1 MRKQSFILWIV
12 ALFITIGSAVYQ
24 RMTGPSY
31 PLSGSVVLAGKEV
44 VYRLSQSE
52 VQRNAEVKIPTGDST
67 TRGWIEWKRIKT
79 DDPWTKTAMTYRD
92 RSLLCELPMQPP
104 AGKLVYRVVLENG
117 GQLAVV
123 PPSEAA
129 VIRFKGNVPGLI
141 LWTHI
146 LTMFLAMMFSTRA
159 GLEFFSSTPR
169 LRTLTF
175 LTVSFLFLGG
185 VILGPLVQKYAF
197 DAYWTGWPFGTD
209 LTDNKTALA
218 LLGWVA
224 ATVAIYKS
232 KRPKAWVLAA
242 AIILLLVYLIPHSF
256 LGSELDYSKL
266 DSKHKN
272 IPQAA
277 PDSR

>member
-1 MRKQSFILWIV
+1 MRKQSLILWIV
-12 ALFITIGSAVYQ
+12 AFFITIGSAVYQ

-52 VQRNAEVKIPTGDST
+52 EQRNAEVKIATGDST

-79 DDPWTKTAMTYRD
+79 DDPWTKTAMMYRD

-104 AGKLVYRVVLENG
+104 AGKLVYRVLLENG

-123 PPSEAA
+123 PPSAAA
-129 VIRFKGNVPGLI
+129 VIRFKGDVPGLI

-175 LTVSFLFLGG
+175 LTVSFFFLGG

-218 LLGWVA
+218 MIGWVA
-224 ATVAIYKS
+224 AAVAIYKS
-232 KRPKAWVLAA
+232 KHPKAWVLAA

-256 LGSELDYSKL
+256 LGSELDYSKI